1 MKKVFLGGTVNNSTW
16 RNKLIPQLKVDFFNP
31 VVEEWTDEAYKQELY
46 EREHCDFCLYVVTPK
61 ISSFYSIAEAV
72 DDSNKRPLKT
82 IFCYLLEDEGQKF
95 SDFQLKSMNAIGKM
109 VQKNGAQWLNTLDE
123 VALFLNKE

>member
-61 ISSFYSIAEAV
+61 MSSFYSIAEAV
-72 DDSNKRPLKT
+72 DDSNKHPLKT